1 MAEGWLRVVDI
12 IFILLAA
19 HDYSEAPATLADH
32 NFCEAIDQLALAFS
46 SRCVNPAAVK
56 FHVVL

>member
-1 MAEGWLRVVDI
+1 MAKGWLKCGGTN
-12 IFILLAA
+12 FILLAA